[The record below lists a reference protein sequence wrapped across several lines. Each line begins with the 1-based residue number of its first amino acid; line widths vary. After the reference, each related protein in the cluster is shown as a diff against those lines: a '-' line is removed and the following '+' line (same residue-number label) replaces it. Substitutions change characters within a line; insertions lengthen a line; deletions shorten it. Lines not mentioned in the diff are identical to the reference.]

1 MYLEHQLAATDGKFR
16 LEQQRKFLVHN
27 RLGAFL
33 FGSLDLP
40 QLHVSEKTI
49 QYHSMA
55 SSHVQHGCSTDNSP
69 E

>member
-1 MYLEHQLAATDGKFR
+1 MYLEHQLATTDGKFR

-40 QLHVSEKTI
+40 QLHVPEKTMTFNGI
-49 QYHSMA
+49 KSR
-55 SSHVQHGCSTDNSP
+55 STP
-69 E
+69 T